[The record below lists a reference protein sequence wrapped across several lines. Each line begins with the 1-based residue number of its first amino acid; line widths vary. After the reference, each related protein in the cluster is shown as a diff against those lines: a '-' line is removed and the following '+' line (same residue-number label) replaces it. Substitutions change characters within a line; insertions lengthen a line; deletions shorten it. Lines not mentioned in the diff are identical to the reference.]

1 MKAPAQSIGCLLRHE
16 DAACAVVP
24 EQRMIFWE
32 CWKRDKVN
40 TPEEGGHPRSAVRI
54 DPDRPALDGGRP
66 SAASSLAADAIRR
79 RPSGGRPPLPRN
91 LRGAARFWLVMIA
104 LLALAP
110 FLGLS
115 ASGGIGVRHCTHIFN
130 SPQEIDKAL
139 SVVRA
144 LAKG

>member
-1 MKAPAQSIGCLLRHE
+1 
-16 DAACAVVP
+16 
-24 EQRMIFWE
+24 MIFWE

-40 TPEEGGHPRSAVRI
+40 TPEEGGHPRSAVRM

-115 ASGGIGVRHCTHIFN
+115 ASGGIGGYVDQIN
-130 SPQEIDKAL
+130 L
-139 SVVRA
+139 SVRTAFGHLHSPGLTA
-144 LAKG
+144 LIGSMRVLGSVWTLVV